1 MAGDGGGYGTTAA
14 GGVTAAQG
22 RRRRV
27 AARSLLQGHEA
38 GSGAGRGIST
48 RGPTLETQPA
58 GRQENHSQHSRGA
71 RPTRPPATRRVGAV
85 AANAG
90 RAQAEGTP
98 VPVCTCPAEGPPT
111 PQPAHAPRRQ
121 AAYGAP
127 QENPVDT
134 SRQGRSEGH
143 AKKGTEG
150 HPLPQVPGSRD
161 DGQGAPSVGACQINH
176 KPHVRP
182 SARRAWPHNY
192 PPPLIR
198 RRRCHVVI
206 YGHDRSTTF
215 HLSSFIQKL
224 S

>member
-127 QENPVDT
+127 QETPSTRPDRVGQ
-134 SRQGRSEGH
+134 RAMRKKGRRGTPSPRCPDRAMMARAPRRSGH
-143 AKKGTEG
+143 A
-150 HPLPQVPGSRD
+150 
-161 DGQGAPSVGACQINH
+161 
-176 KPHVRP
+176 
-182 SARRAWPHNY
+182 
-192 PPPLIR
+192 
-198 RRRCHVVI
+198 
-206 YGHDRSTTF
+206 RSTTSPTCGHAPGAHGPTIIR
-215 HLSSFIQKL
+215 HL
-224 S
+224 